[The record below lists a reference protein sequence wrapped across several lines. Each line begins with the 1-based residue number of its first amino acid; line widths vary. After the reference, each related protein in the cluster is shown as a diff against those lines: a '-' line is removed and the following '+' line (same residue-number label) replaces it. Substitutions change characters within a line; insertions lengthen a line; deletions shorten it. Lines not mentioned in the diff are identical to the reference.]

1 MAVPNKID
9 QLPVVGKPTF
19 ESINPEITMKTIIIS
34 ILGLAALGF
43 STSCTTVESRE
54 PSTHTTTTTGIAP
67 ATYGTVETKTTRR
80 Y

>member
-1 MAVPNKID
+1 
-9 QLPVVGKPTF
+9 
-19 ESINPEITMKTIIIS
+19 MKTIIIS